1 MSGPRADAF
10 AAGGSFGMSPVHQN
24 VPAYSITVDLI
35 RSEHLTAARTT
46 VRDPEILRELEL
58 EIDRDCDGLRSFLF
72 ATQVRLLT
80 SARVEANA

>member
-1 MSGPRADAF
+1 
-10 AAGGSFGMSPVHQN
+10 MSPVHQN